1 MTRFVIP
8 DGVSRFLRVSHDDPR
23 VAPYMSVRE
32 KDLVGREGRFIA
44 EGMNVVRVLVS
55 PRSLYAVE
63 SVMIS
68 EKREDAL
75 AELGVPEHVPIYSLA
90 QADMDRLT
98 GFHIHRG
105 VLAVGKRSRAEDAA
119 PLGITVGSGPA
130 LVVALMGIVNHDNGG
145 GIFRNAAAFGADLVV
160 MDDVSCDP
168 LYRKAIRVSVGGAL
182 TVPMRRFESAAAMLE
197 WLQNAHFDTLALSP
211 RGRERMAD
219 VKRESKTAI
228 LLGPEGPGLP
238 EELLAKLRTVRIPMS
253 PQFDSLNVSVSSGIA
268 LSVLGARPS
277 W

>member
-1 MTRFVIP
+1 M
-8 DGVSRFLRVSHDDPR
+8 SRFLRVSHDDPR
-23 VAPYMSVRE
+23 VAAYMNVRE
-32 KDLVGREGRFIA
+32 RDLVGREGRFIA

-68 EKREDAL
+68 EKREDAI
-75 AELGVPEHVPIYSLA
+75 AELGVPDHVPIYSLA
-90 QADMDRLT
+90 QADMDLLT
-98 GFHIHRG
+98 GFPIHRG
-105 VLAVGKRSRAEDAA
+105 VLAIGKRSGTENTASVERTTSA
-119 PLGITVGSGPA
+119 GSTSA
-130 LVVALMGIVNHDNGG
+130 LVVALMGIVNHDNVG

-182 TVPMRRFESAAAMLE
+182 MVPMRRFEGAAAMLE
-197 WLQNAHFDTLALSP
+197 WLQNAHFDVLALSP

-219 VKRESKTAI
+219 VKRQGKAAI

-253 PQFDSLNVSVSSGIA
+253 PEFDSLNVSVSSGIA
-268 LSVLGARPS
+268 LSVLGARAS

>member
-1 MTRFVIP
+1 MRP
-8 DGVSRFLRVSHDDPR
+8 LRVSHDDPR
-23 VAPYMSVRE
+23 VAAYMNVRE
-32 KDLVGREGRFIA
+32 RDLVGREGRFIA

-63 SVMIS
+63 SVLIS
-68 EKREDAL
+68 EKREDAI
-75 AELGVPEHVPIYSLA
+75 AELGVPDHVPVYALA

-105 VLAVGKRSRAEDAA
+105 VLAIGKRALATDATASTDASRATNAA
-119 PLGITVGSGPA
+119 HAT
-130 LVVALMGIVNHDNGG
+130 LVVALMGIVNHDNVG

-182 TVPMRRFESAAAMLE
+182 TVPMRRFASAAEMFA
-197 WLQNAHFDTLALSP
+197 WLHDTRFEILALSP

-219 VKRESKTAI
+219 VRREGKMAV

-253 PQFDSLNVSVSSGIA
+253 PEFDSLNVSVSSGIA
-268 LSVLGARPS
+268 LSVLGARPA

>member
-1 MTRFVIP
+1 MSR
-8 DGVSRFLRVSHDDPR
+8 VSRTTHDDPR
-23 VAPYMSVRE
+23 LASYVNVRE

-55 PRSLYAVE
+55 PRSLYEPE
-63 SVMIS
+63 SLLVS
-68 EKREDAL
+68 EKREDAI
-75 AELGVPEHVPIYSLA
+75 AELSVPEHVPIYSLA
-90 QADMDRLT
+90 QAEMDRLT

-105 VLAVGKRSRAEDAA
+105 VLAVGKRGA
-119 PLGITVGSGPA
+119 PNAHVPDTGAA
-130 LVVALMGIVNHDNGG
+130 LVVALMGIVNHDNVG
-145 GIFRNAAAFGADLVV
+145 GIFRNAAAFGADLVA

-197 WLQNAHFDTLALSP
+197 WLQNAHFDILALSP

-219 VKRESKTAI
+219 VTRAPGARTAV

-238 EELLAKLRTVRIPMS
+238 EDLLARLRTVRIPMS
-253 PQFDSLNVSVSSGIA
+253 PDFDSLNVSVTSGIA

>member
-1 MTRFVIP
+1 M
-8 DGVSRFLRVSHDDPR
+8 SRFSRVSHDDPR
-23 VAPYMSVRE
+23 VAAYMNVRE

-55 PRSLYAVE
+55 ARSLYQVE
-63 SVMIS
+63 SVLIS
-68 EKREDAL
+68 EKREDAI
-75 AELGVPEHVPIYSLA
+75 AELGVPEDVPIYSLA

-105 VLAVGKRSRAEDAA
+105 VLAVGKRPPGEPAND
-119 PLGITVGSGPA
+119 GSGDA
-130 LVVALMGIVNHDNGG
+130 SLVVALMGIVNHDNVG

-197 WLQNAHFDTLALSP
+197 WLQTAHFDVLALSP
-211 RGRERMAD
+211 RGRERMVD
-219 VKRESKTAI
+219 VRREGKAAI

-238 EELLAKLRTVRIPMS
+238 EELLSKLRTVRIPMS
-253 PQFDSLNVSVSSGIA
+253 PDFDSLNVSVTSGIA